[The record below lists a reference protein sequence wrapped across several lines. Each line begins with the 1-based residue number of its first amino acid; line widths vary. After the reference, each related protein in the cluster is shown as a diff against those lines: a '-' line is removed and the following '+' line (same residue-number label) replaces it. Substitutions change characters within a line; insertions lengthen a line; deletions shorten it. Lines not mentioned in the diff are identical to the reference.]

1 MKLLILA
8 AGYATRLYPLTL
20 HHAKPLLEVAGRP
33 MIEHVLATT
42 EGIRGLDH
50 IFVVANGKFAR
61 DFEAW
66 ADAYRQ
72 THPNGPPI
80 TVVNDHSTNDSN
92 KLGAI
97 GDINLVIDSQ
107 KVADDLL
114 VVGADN
120 LFTEPLDRFVAFARP
135 RGPAVCM
142 YDVGDLE
149 LVKKY
154 SVVVVD
160 AAGRLLEF
168 EEKPAAPHATLAA
181 ICVYYYPHAT
191 LPLIGQYL
199 RDGNNPDQP
208 GRLVAWLYQR
218 QPVYAHQIHGP
229 WMDIGSIEQL
239 ELARRMFA
247 PRKRL

>member
-1 MKLLILA
+1 
-8 AGYATRLYPLTL
+8 
-20 HHAKPLLEVAGRP
+20 
-33 MIEHVLATT
+33 
-42 EGIRGLDH
+42 
-50 IFVVANGKFAR
+50 VANEKFAR

-66 ADAYRQ
+66 ADVYHRA
-72 THPNGPPI
+72 HPNSPPI
-80 TVVNDHSTNDSN
+80 TIVNDHSTDDGN
-92 KLGAI
+92 KLGAT
-97 GDINLVIDSQ
+97 GDIKLVIDSQ

-160 AAGRLLEF
+160 ADSRLLEF
-168 EEKPAAPHATLAA
+168 EEKPTAPHTTLAA
-181 ICVYYYPHAT
+181 ICVYYYPRAT
-191 LPLIGQYL
+191 LPLVGQYL

-208 GRLVAWLYQR
+208 GRFVAWLCRR
-218 QPVYAHQIHGP
+218 QSVYAHQIHGP

-247 PRKRL
+247 GNR